1 MLKNGG
7 IKLNIEVIS
16 MWLTLL
22 GNFGFPAV
30 FSLYLLVKFER
41 KVAGLTK
48 EIECLIER
56 FDRNEND

>member
-1 MLKNGG
+1 M
-7 IKLNIEVIS
+7 NIEVIS